1 MRASSWYS
9 VRKWWFRTGE
19 GSVTTGQSRAA
30 GGQSIVAFMRSV
42 APSFSLYF
50 LGLLAVRVW
59 LQSAIYDRYLSTDA
73 GFITVVSN
81 VVRVVL
87 IVAMLAI
94 AVWRGFP
101 ERRLSALSVT
111 SIASMTAASV
121 LFLLEL
127 ESGIEWLLWPACLL
141 AGFGIIWGGGM
152 WMRFYERLAAG
163 EALLCLFL
171 SLAGSCIVG
180 FFLGL
185 IPENVVHLVGIL
197 MPVTSLFAYQ
207 HAMSALDERE
217 LARGGAAGD
226 AGREGERCC
235 GDARCYDAEP
245 RSTFVRLVAG
255 VALFNLALGLA
266 RGFPH
271 GDAIP
276 LPVAYQA
283 VHQFGTCLLCLLVIW
298 WALVKGRG
306 VRFSTLWIVSIS
318 FIIIGVLLLSFSD
331 ENLMASGAT
340 FISIANTFTLGVLWY
355 CAYDLGRFMGVP
367 AYAVLGVAWVAH
379 LLPREVGRSIIWLV
393 GPSDVLTT
401 VTMVAMVVLI
411 AVSIGFV
418 MNDSIPRCRPFFAEL
433 NGARRGAPG
442 GAAGAA
448 ADAPAASIAEQP
460 VPEALAAS
468 PALPPEAGQGTAPA
482 GAAEAAIAE
491 PAAAEPSAP
500 ESPDDRAFRRLR
512 ELHFLTEREVEVAR
526 LMAQGRSK
534 AVIASRL
541 YLSENTVRT
550 HARNLYAK
558 LDVHSRQELLDA
570 IEAARDEG

>member
-1 MRASSWYS
+1 MRALSWYS
-9 VRKWWFRTGE
+9 VRTWWFRTGE
-19 GSVTTGQSRAA
+19 GSVTTGQDRRSSGQGIAA
-30 GGQSIVAFMRSV
+30 FVRLV

-87 IVAMLAI
+87 IAVMLAI
-94 AVWRGFP
+94 AVRRGFP
-101 ERRLSALSVT
+101 ERRLSALSVV
-111 SIASMTAASV
+111 SVGSMTAASV

-127 ESGIEWLLWPACLL
+127 ESGVEWLLWPACLL

-152 WMRFYERLAAG
+152 WMRFYERLAPG

-171 SLAGSCIVG
+171 SLAGSCVVG
-180 FFLGL
+180 FLLGL

-207 HAMSALDERE
+207 HAMTALDERE
-217 LARGGAAGD
+217 RADGMAAGARGEGD
-226 AGREGERCC
+226 AAPASVRAHDG
-235 GDARCYDAEP
+235 ASCYDAEP

-276 LPVAYQA
+276 LPVGYQA
-283 VHQFGTCLLCLLVIW
+283 VHQFGTCALCLLVIW
-298 WALVKGRG
+298 WVLVRGRG
-306 VRFSTLWIVSIS
+306 LRFSTLWIVSIS
-318 FIIIGVLLLSFSD
+318 FIIVGVLLLSFSD
-331 ENLMASGAT
+331 ANLMASGAT

-367 AYAVLGVAWVAH
+367 AYAVLGVAWIAH
-379 LLPREVGRSIIWLV
+379 LLPREAGRSIIWLV
-393 GPSDVLTT
+393 GPSDVLAT

-418 MNDSIPRCRPFFAEL
+418 MNDSIPRGRPFFAEL
-433 NGARRGAPG
+433 NGARRTPAPG
-442 GAAGAA
+442 AAVDGAVAAGVGGDVEGAGS
-448 ADAPAASIAEQP
+448 DKGGERPA
-460 VPEALAAS
+460 V
-468 PALPPEAGQGTAPA
+468 
-482 GAAEAAIAE
+482 
-491 PAAAEPSAP
+491 EPSAP
-500 ESPDDRAFRRLR
+500 ESRDDRAFRRLQ

-534 AVIASRL
+534 AAIASRL

-558 LDVHSRQELLDA
+558 LDVHNRQELLDA
-570 IEAARDEG
+570 IEAARDED